1 MTDPDALRDAARLLF
16 EHGPAGWHTAELSVD
31 LVARGHGGEG
41 VRYRTA
47 DGAGV
52 YVPAMSHGA
61 IGAPMTELFG
71 RLVAGTGFRQVAVH
85 LTVDAGG
92 EYDAVARFGLRASN
106 VGNTYTAVFRRD
118 LPPETLDPE
127 PVVLDRTYA
136 GDPDRAVALLLDRA
150 GDDLPPGATEDEI
163 AAAEAALGHPLPPD
177 LRALYALA
185 DGGGDVDGWSRY
197 TLAQIVDAYEITSVP
212 AAAGWSIGWH
222 RVILDAD
229 PADTVRRASGHPGW
243 IPIADD
249 SGGNYLAVDLAPA
262 RNGRPGQVIE
272 VGVDWATRPGYVA
285 GSVTAVLAGGP
296 RPAAPR
302 YHLRL
307 QVGEGTGLEP
317 LRDQPDLQELLVTG
331 GPVDT
336 AALAGLRRLRSLSV
350 YARADLEPVRELPVE
365 HLGANCASELA
376 PLAGHPTLRSLRLTK
391 GVTPADLAPLR
402 TVPNLHGLS
411 LADADVADL
420 TVLADLPALVYL
432 ELSFDQ
438 WRRVRPL
445 LDRTGLH
452 AATLAGNPTHRQAI
466 EWRSFFDADP
476 AETERRGTSARGR
489 L

>member
-1 MTDPDALRDAARLLF
+1 MTGPDALRDAARLLF

-92 EYDAVARFGLRASN
+92 EYDAVARFGLRGPD
-106 VGNTYTAVFRRD
+106 VGSSYTAVFHRD

-136 GDPDRAVALLLDRA
+136 GDPDRAVALLREQA
-150 GDDLPPGATEDEI
+150 EDDLPPGATEDEL

-177 LRALYALA
+177 LRALFALA
-185 DGGGDVDGWSRY
+185 DGGGDFDGWGRY
-197 TLAQIVDAYEITSVP
+197 TLSEAVGEHEITSVP
-212 AAAGWSIGWH
+212 AATSWPIGWH

-229 PADTVRRASGHPGW
+229 PADTVRRVSGHPGW

-272 VGVDWATRPGYVA
+272 VGVDWATQPGYVA
-285 GSVTAVLAGGP
+285 DSVTALLADERSRDRPRSHLRLQVSDDDDLEPLRRERDLQKLRVTGSFDTAVLAGLH
-296 RPAAPR
+296 RM
-302 YHLRL
+302 
-307 QVGEGTGLEP
+307 
-317 LRDQPDLQELLVTG
+317 
-331 GPVDT
+331 
-336 AALAGLRRLRSLSV
+336 RSLSV
-350 YARADLEPVRELPVE
+350 YAKADLGPVRDLPVE
-365 HLGANCASELA
+365 DLAANCASDLA
-376 PLAGHPTLRSLRLTK
+376 PLAGHPTLRSLHLYK
-391 GVTPADLAPLR
+391 GVAPADLAPLR
-402 TVPNLHGLS
+402 TVPNLHGLA

-438 WRRVRPL
+438 WHRLRPL
-445 LDRTGLH
+445 LGRLRLR
-452 AATLAGNPTHRQAI
+452 AATLAKGPTHRQAI